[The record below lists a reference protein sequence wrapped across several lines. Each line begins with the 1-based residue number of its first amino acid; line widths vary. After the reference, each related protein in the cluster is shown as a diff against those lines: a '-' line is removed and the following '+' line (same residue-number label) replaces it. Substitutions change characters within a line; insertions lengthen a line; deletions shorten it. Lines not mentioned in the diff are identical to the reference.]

1 MQKNITVS
9 VPGSLWHANNEAEQ
23 LQFYHEIMETYLF
36 YMTKYDINTIF
47 LDFDRMVNSR
57 SYLYDKLGFIL
68 KEKSIN
74 FDTFSL
80 VYDEVTKLSIE
91 KTS

>member
-1 MQKNITVS
+1 MQENITVS
-9 VPGSLWHANNEAEQ
+9 VPGGLWYANNEPEQ
-23 LQFYHEIMETYLF
+23 LQFYHEIMANYLF

-47 LDFDRMVNSR
+47 LDFDRMVNSK

-74 FDTFSL
+74 SL
-80 VYDEVTKLSIE
+80 VYDEVTKLSV
-91 KTS
+91 KRTS